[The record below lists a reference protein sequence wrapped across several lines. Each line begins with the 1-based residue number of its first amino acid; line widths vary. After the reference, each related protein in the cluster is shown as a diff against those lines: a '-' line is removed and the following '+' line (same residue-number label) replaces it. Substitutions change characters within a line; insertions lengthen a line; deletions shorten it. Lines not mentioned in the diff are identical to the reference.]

1 MPAFIKYQA
10 SGEKLL
16 LTLWVGSMWFAGYV
30 VAPVLFNMLDRT
42 TAGNVAGQIFTI
54 SSYIGLV
61 AGGFLLLSVL
71 LNVDAENRFGMRFR
85 ILVVMLV
92 IIIIG
97 QFVLQPMMAE
107 LKQGG
112 LVKGSQS
119 AIEFGRLHGVSSILF
134 LVNSISGLWLVLI
147 GVRPSR

>member
-1 MPAFIKYQA
+1 MKYQA

-30 VAPVLFNMLDRT
+30 VAPVLFNMLDRM

-54 SSYIGLV
+54 SSYIGLL
-61 AGGFLLLSVL
+61 AGGLLLISVL
-71 LNVDAENRFGMRFR
+71 YHSPDSNRFGLRFR
-85 ILVVMLV
+85 VLIIMLL

-97 QFVLQPMMAE
+97 QFILQPMMVD
-107 LKQGG
+107 LKLSGLEKGG
-112 LVKGSQS
+112 QA
-119 AIEFGRLHGVSSILF
+119 AIEFGRLHGISSILF
-134 LVNSISGLWLVLI
+134 LVNSLLGLALVLL